1 MSGRN
6 PMPILV
12 CVGLEC
18 LRDKATGSSCPTCLA
33 QNIGNVFSTSV
44 SGQNSRR
51 RRGTVSRCVLVALPD
66 QSDTKP
72 LRQLFRVFAAHS
84 TMVLRILLSGF
95 RMRSAVQNCAS
106 FRHLM
111 PERYQRRSGAGGLIL
126 SSHGAQCTVMQLRAR
141 TRSDKIAEMYSPR
154 SSCRAWRTVPTV
166 DVRHAHNP
174 TLLPR
179 SMNAR
184 HAHSLAQTTRQRCAE
199 SCLPALADS
208 AHAKDEHAHAHTLS
222 FTQRSPSASP
232 VAQRL

>member
-12 CVGLEC
+12 CVGSEC
-18 LRDKATGSSCPTCLA
+18 LRGKATGSSCPTCLA

-44 SGQNSRR
+44 SGLNSRR
-51 RRGTVSRCVLVALPD
+51 RRGTVS
-66 QSDTKP
+66 
-72 LRQLFRVFAAHS
+72 RVFAAHS

-154 SSCRAWRTVPTV
+154 MAHSTYGGRATRTQS
-166 DVRHAHNP
+166 DVTASIHERTPCSFSGSNDTP
-174 TLLPR
+174 TLRGILPPCAGGFRPRERRARACSHPQLHPAIAVRIPR
-179 SMNAR
+179 SAATLVER
-184 HAHSLAQTTRQRCAE
+184 GTPKGCSHRSRY
-199 SCLPALADS
+199 LPI
-208 AHAKDEHAHAHTLS
+208 H
-222 FTQRSPSASP
+222 
-232 VAQRL
+232 